1 MNTNVKLLPKDIIQ
15 PLSKRSDLWGAWLT
29 FHVWAVII
37 GSIALFIIFPNPLTF
52 VFAFLMVGS
61 RQHGMSILMH
71 ETAHGVL
78 FKSRRVNDFVGEY
91 LFAAPYGGSMKAY
104 RHYHLKHHKFT
115 QTADDPDLPLSAK
128 FPVSKASLRR
138 KLFRDI
144 TGLTFWRLRLAA
156 MKGMDVEG
164 NDAFKNSGPSLTIP
178 INVAMFLVLA
188 ALGHWWV
195 YFALW
200 LAPLMTWVMVVV
212 RVRNIAEHALTE
224 ENSDSLR
231 HARTTHASLLARI
244 FLAPYWVNYH
254 VEHHAYMYVPCYRFP
269 ALHKAMREAGHK
281 DKMIFSPSYTNV
293 LKTVSTA

>member
-1 MNTNVKLLPKDIIQ
+1 MRSNPKLLPKETVQ
-15 PLSKRSDLWGAWLT
+15 ALSKRSDLWGVWLT
-29 FHVWAVII
+29 VHVWGVIT

-52 VFAFLMVGS
+52 IFAFFIVGS

-104 RHYHLKHHKFT
+104 RYYHLKHHKYT

-138 KLFRDI
+138 KLFRDM

-164 NDAFKNSGPSLTIP
+164 NDAFKNSGPSLTVP
-178 INVAMFLVLA
+178 INLAMFLVLA
-188 ALGHWWV
+188 LLGHWWV

-200 LAPLMTWVMVVV
+200 LAPLMTWFMVVV

-224 ENSDSLR
+224 ENSNSLR
-231 HARTTHASLLARI
+231 HARTTHANILARI

-254 VEHHAYMYVPCYRFP
+254 IEHHAYMYVPCYRFP
-269 ALHKAMREAGHK
+269 ALHKAMNEAGHK
-281 DKMIFSPSYTNV
+281 KEMIYAPSYSHV